1 MKVSNFGDVK
11 NQFVI
16 NDGTNEYFQSYDK
29 IIVKIDSD
37 AEVYLDK
44 EYWDYSKT
52 TSKYRNKFLNKTT
65 KEVKQ
70 CVKDGTYKL
79 TNLN

>member
-16 NDGTNEYFQSYDK
+16 NDGNNEYFQSYDK